1 MPSARDEIRDHFRLA
16 AEGFVTVVGMISP
29 DSWDRPGL
37 GVWTVRDL
45 AGHASR
51 ALLTVETYL
60 DPLTVSER
68 PALPDPVAYL
78 HAAGSDAVD
87 PETVAERG
95 RQAGAALGDDPASAV
110 SVIAERVLAV
120 VRRSTDD
127 AVVETRVGSM
137 SLIGYLP
144 TRTFELVVHSLDLV
158 AATGLALPAEF
169 AEPVAGCLQLAA
181 RLAATRVD
189 PGDVLLALTGRRPL
203 PDGFSVL

>member
-1 MPSARDEIRDHFRLA
+1 MPSASDEIRNHFRLA
-16 AEGFVTVVGMISP
+16 ADGFVIVVGLIP
-29 DSWDRPGL
+29 PGSWERPGL

-60 DPLTVSER
+60 DPLAVTDR
-68 PALPDPVAYL
+68 PALADPVAYL
-78 HAAGSDAVD
+78 QAAGSGLVD

-95 RQAGAALGDDPASAV
+95 RQAGAALGEQPAPAV
-110 SVIAERVLAV
+110 SVIAERVLAM

-137 SLIGYLP
+137 TLIGYLP

-158 AATGLALPAEF
+158 AAIGVAVPAEF
-169 AEPVAGCLQLAA
+169 AEPTAACLQLAA
-181 RLAATRVD
+181 GLAAAMVN